1 MIYEKTTNI
10 NCCIN
15 GITLYIAIRIMEISV
30 STVEQI
36 HIEITQNYINYS
48 VIPKQTCYKTRKDD
62 CNKLTKS

>member
-36 HIEITQNYINYS
+36 HIEIT
-48 VIPKQTCYKTRKDD
+48 
-62 CNKLTKS
+62 